1 MISTSP
7 QQKEGES
14 KFQPMES
21 QYAEKIV
28 VLITPRIFLCSC
40 LKWLHNLE
48 ISASSSAKFQQKVG
62 QSCGHCD
69 CMCTW
74 NYVFWNICKLLGS
87 LSPKF
92 GRHGSKAEGRSV
104 LVGNRHPNTALLPGT
119 TRPDN
124 KTLGDAIRQIAA
136 HIFHLTLWYHPR
148 PQLTSP
154 ILHCHLFLPPPKPRN
169 LSYSWT
175 LWTYSL
181 LAP

>member
-1 MISTSP
+1 M
-7 QQKEGES
+7 
-14 KFQPMES
+14 
-21 QYAEKIV
+21 
-28 VLITPRIFLCSC
+28 
-40 LKWLHNLE
+40 
-48 ISASSSAKFQQKVG
+48 G

-87 LSPKF
+87 LSPNF

-104 LVGNRHPNTALLPGT
+104 LVDNRHPNTALLPGT

-154 ILHCHLFLPPPKPRN
+154 ILHCHLYCKPEHCHCMLVYIVWN
-169 LSYSWT
+169 IAFSIYPISFFI
-175 LWTYSL
+175 SL
-181 LAP
+181 HLNKLKLCVTQSIRKICKQDH